1 MPPRIK
7 QQPWHPAPYDD
18 DVVRS
23 IQSLATG
30 TANENQQ
37 KTAIKWIVEQAAGT
51 YDATYFADSEANTA
65 FAEGKRHVGLQ
76 VVKLTK
82 LVLKQGR

>member
-7 QQPWHPAPYDD
+7 QQPWHPSPYDD
-18 DVVRS
+18 DDVRS
-23 IQSLATG
+23 IQALATG
-30 TANENQQ
+30 TANEGQQ
-37 KTAIKWIVEQAAGT
+37 KYALRWIVERACGT
-51 YDATYFADSEANTA
+51 YDETYFADSERNSA

-76 VVKLTK
+76 IVKLTK